1 MSVTP
6 VKLVLDEKERSTE
19 EDELDLQVE
28 NQIVSVLE
36 KSPDGFLRRD
46 EILKKC
52 KSLGIREGT
61 VQMYLTYSPIIEQA
75 AHNFWKIRGRAI
87 DVVALQAQIEILE
100 LGGED
105 LVLRTMVGQTRNY
118 ILQKELLSTILIL

>member
-36 KSPDGFLRRD
+36 KSPDGFLRRNV
-46 EILKKC
+46 ILKKC
-52 KSLGIREGT
+52 KLLGIREGT
-61 VQMYLTYSPIIEQA
+61 VQTYLTYSPIIEQA

-118 ILQKELLSTILIL
+118 ILQKELLSTILVL